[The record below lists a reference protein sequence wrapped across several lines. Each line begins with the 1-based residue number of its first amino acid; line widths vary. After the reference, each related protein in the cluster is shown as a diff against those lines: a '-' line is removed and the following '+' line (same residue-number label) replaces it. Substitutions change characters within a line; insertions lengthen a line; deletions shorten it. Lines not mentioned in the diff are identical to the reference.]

1 MLVLLIGEWRIPR
14 KGGRVVS
21 VSVDFDAVN
30 NILRATIE
38 GRITG
43 EILLNSMKQRRSIWL
58 LIRRVASFSIS
69 HP

>member
-1 MLVLLIGEWRIPR
+1 M
-14 KGGRVVS
+14 VS